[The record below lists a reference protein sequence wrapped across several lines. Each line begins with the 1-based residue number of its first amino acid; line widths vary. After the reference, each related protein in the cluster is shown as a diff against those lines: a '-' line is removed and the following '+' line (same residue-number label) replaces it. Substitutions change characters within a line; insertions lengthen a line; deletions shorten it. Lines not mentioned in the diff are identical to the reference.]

1 MLHFKEFLNIEPSQA
16 EEAHEPTQRAS
27 SSVINPVIQVEINS
41 MLDRELLDG
50 YIQNP
55 QAGIQKIRKV
65 IHRFG
70 MDMPALYDLDPE
82 GDEIT
87 FDLNQYDNPDVT
99 IYLYVL
105 YYIADEGYYD
115 FYAQVGDEE
124 TIDKLASEEMA
135 EE

>member
-16 EEAHEPTQRAS
+16 EAAHEPTQRAS
-27 SSVINPVIQVEINS
+27 SSILNPAIQAEINS
-41 MLDRELLDG
+41 MLDKELMDG
-50 YIQNP
+50 FIQNP

-99 IYLYVL
+99 IYLYV
-105 YYIADEGYYD
+105 
-115 FYAQVGDEE
+115 
-124 TIDKLASEEMA
+124 
-135 EE
+135 

>member
-1 MLHFKEFLNIEPSQA
+1 MLHFKEFLNIEPGQA

-27 SSVINPVIQVEINS
+27 SSVLNPAIQVEINS
-41 MLDRELLDG
+41 MLDKELVE
-50 YIQNP
+50 YPIQNA

-105 YYIADEGYYD
+105 YYITDEGYYD

>member
-16 EEAHEPTQRAS
+16 EAAHEPTQRAS
-27 SSVINPVIQVEINS
+27 SSVLNPAIQAEINS
-41 MLDRELLDG
+41 MLDKELMDG
-50 YIQNP
+50 FIQNP

-105 YYIADEGYYD
+105 YYIAYD

-124 TIDKLASEEMA
+124 SIDKLASEEMA

>member
-1 MLHFKEFLNIEPSQA
+1 
-16 EEAHEPTQRAS
+16 
-27 SSVINPVIQVEINS
+27 
-41 MLDRELLDG
+41 
-50 YIQNP
+50 
-55 QAGIQKIRKV
+55 
-65 IHRFG
+65 

-124 TIDKLASEEMA
+124 TIDSLASEEMA

>member
-1 MLHFKEFLNIEPSQA
+1 MLHFKEFLNIDPGQA

-27 SSVINPVIQVEINS
+27 SSVLNPAIQVEINS
-41 MLDRELLDG
+41 MLDRELAE
-50 YIQNP
+50 YPIQNA

>member
-1 MLHFKEFLNIEPSQA
+1 MLHFKEFLNIEPGQA

-27 SSVINPVIQVEINS
+27 SSVLNPAIQVEINS
-41 MLDRELLDG
+41 MLDRELVE
-50 YIQNP
+50 YPIQNA

-105 YYIADEGYYD
+105 YYITDEGYYD

>member
-1 MLHFKEFLNIEPSQA
+1 MLHFKEFLNIDPGQA

-27 SSVINPVIQVEINS
+27 SSVLNPAIQAEINS
-41 MLDRELLDG
+41 MLDRELME
-50 YIQNP
+50 YPIQNA

-105 YYIADEGYYD
+105 YYITDEGYYD

>member
-16 EEAHEPTQRAS
+16 EAAHEPTQRAS
-27 SSVINPVIQVEINS
+27 SSVLKPAIQAEINS
-41 MLDRELLDG
+41 MLDKELMDG
-50 YIQNP
+50 FIQNS

-124 TIDKLASEEMA
+124 SIDKLASEEMA